1 MQVKNKQISNNSC
14 SQAFFIEKFSIKNKV
29 LKACLLLFAFF
40 SVNIFYGTPITNDVS
55 EDITNNLIEQGFENV
70 ATVVDGKQVLITYE
84 NRAYRFEV
92 KAIKEISKIVM
103 PLIKDKYENLVLI
116 VQNCAIPVVYVNIPV
131 SAYKD
136 FMEEKITGE
145 EFSNLVIASV
155 DTDTYRTSFDGLD
168 KKNSSMRKFDL
179 EIVPQLGLS
188 LGAEEDAFMHVLNV
202 APKLSTSLWKGFTI
216 SAQLIQPISNEMDI
230 PFEDYTRAGLI
241 TANQVFRLPH
251 NFFTSITAGY
261 FTNYVYGIDFELG
274 KFLMGDKLLIKGKIS
289 YTGNMMYLKDGTES
303 IWSSNTYEEKTV
315 EYSDMYYLSGDIGI
329 EYRFPEYDLT
339 AGISYGKF
347 LYFKEAWKF
356 EFTRQFDE
364 FNIGFVA
371 TNIDEGTNV
380 GFQMAI
386 PIYPKKYKTK
396 NFRIRPSSYFQ
407 YTYFANS
414 NMVSEYN
421 NGNSLSKF
429 FGNVNPYFIKNQL
442 SEDIN
447 W

>member
-179 EIVPQLGLS
+179 EIVPQLGLI

-202 APKLSTSLWKGFTI
+202 APKLSTSLWKGIFSHPLLLDILQIMFT
-216 SAQLIQPISNEMDI
+216 
-230 PFEDYTRAGLI
+230 
-241 TANQVFRLPH
+241 V
-251 NFFTSITAGY
+251 
-261 FTNYVYGIDFELG
+261 
-274 KFLMGDKLLIKGKIS
+274 
-289 YTGNMMYLKDGTES
+289 
-303 IWSSNTYEEKTV
+303 
-315 EYSDMYYLSGDIGI
+315 
-329 EYRFPEYDLT
+329 
-339 AGISYGKF
+339 
-347 LYFKEAWKF
+347 
-356 EFTRQFDE
+356 
-364 FNIGFVA
+364 
-371 TNIDEGTNV
+371 
-380 GFQMAI
+380 
-386 PIYPKKYKTK
+386 
-396 NFRIRPSSYFQ
+396 
-407 YTYFANS
+407 
-414 NMVSEYN
+414 
-421 NGNSLSKF
+421 
-429 FGNVNPYFIKNQL
+429 
-442 SEDIN
+442 
-447 W
+447 